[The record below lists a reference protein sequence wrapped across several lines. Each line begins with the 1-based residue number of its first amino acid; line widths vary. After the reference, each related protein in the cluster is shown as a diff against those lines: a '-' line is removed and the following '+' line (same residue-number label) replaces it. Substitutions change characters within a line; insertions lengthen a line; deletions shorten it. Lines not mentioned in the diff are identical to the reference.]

1 MKVNYIPAVVTL
13 LAGAVTCIYT
23 IIKDWDTLRAL
34 ATLLA
39 VLVIFYIIGQLAKKV
54 IVMVMD
60 SNRVTKQS
68 SSTEEDEDWEQSQ
81 IEEDGMEEEVTE

>member
-13 LAGAVTCIYT
+13 IAGAVTCIYT
-23 IIKDWDTLRAL
+23 IIKDWDTIRAL

-54 IVMVMD
+54 IVMVID

-68 SSTEEDEDWEQSQ
+68 SSTEEDEEQPQ
-81 IEEDGMEEEVTE
+81 IEENGLEEEVTE

>member
-13 LAGAVTCIYT
+13 IAGAVTCIYT
-23 IIKDWDTLRAL
+23 IIKDWDTIRAL

-68 SSTEEDEDWEQSQ
+68 SSTEEDEEQPQ
-81 IEEDGMEEEVTE
+81 IEENGLEEEVTE